1 MDALE
6 KWCAIFLKSKYVGGD
21 EPSIADYKV
30 APFMMCGTHPAV
42 RAMFPTYVVSQRVT
56 SFVADFM
63 KDVKMSTVMKSTYAA
78 MWGAA
83 KTTSYEAAAAL
94 NLFHIEDVH
103 STAANI
109 RKKPPPKK

>member
-1 MDALE
+1 MATSATLN
-6 KWCAIFLKSKYVGGD
+6 SPG
-21 EPSIADYKV
+21 
-30 APFMMCGTHPAV
+30 
-42 RAMFPTYVVSQRVT
+42 RAAM
-56 SFVADFM
+56 ADFM